1 MKIIILSLLALSL
14 PLSIATARAGEVRLA
29 IATNFHDAAERLAAH
44 FSETTGHSTRISYG
58 STGKLYAQ
66 IRHGAPFDAYLAADE
81 ERPHLME
88 REGSGVPGTRFT
100 YAIGK
105 LVLWSPD
112 AEAFRE
118 PQALLEA
125 DTLRRLAIANPKTA
139 PYGLA
144 ARQTLEHLGLWKA
157 LESRLVRGE
166 SIAQT
171 FQFVATGNAK
181 AGFVAL
187 AQLRDDHQ
195 GGARWE
201 VPNTHHEPI
210 AQQAILLDR
219 GRSNEAAR
227 AWLNFLVSAEAQ
239 DIIREYGYDI
249 PDLPE

>member
-81 ERPHLME
+81 ERPRLME

-118 PQALLEA
+118 PQAFLEA

-144 ARQTLEHLGLWKA
+144 AKQTLEHLGLWKT

-227 AWLNFLVSAEAQ
+227 AWLKFLVSAEAQ

>member
-14 PLSIATARAGEVRLA
+14 PMTAATARAGEVRLA

-144 ARQTLEHLGLWKA
+144 AKQTLEHLGLWKT

-227 AWLNFLVSAEAQ
+227 AWLNFLASAEAQ